1 MELYASFLKEYYNK
15 DVITYGKIGLLI
27 TIDVSPTEVY
37 WEDIYVSP
45 EARQSKVALNLC
57 NKALEI
63 AKSQGK
69 TTIIGSA
76 DPESKMFER
85 SMELMRLYG
94 FKISHVSGK
103 LIILKK
109 DI

>member
-1 MELYASFLKEYYNK
+1 MELYARYLKEYYNK
-15 DVITYGKIGLLI
+15 DVITLFDVAMLV

-37 WEDIYVSP
+37 WEDIYVAP
-45 EARQSKVALNLC
+45 EAREGKMALTLC
-57 NKALEI
+57 NKALKI
-63 AKSQGK
+63 AKDQGK

-109 DI
+109 GI